1 MNKTKLTIMEIERF
15 AIHDGE
21 GIRTTVF
28 LKGCPLHCHWC
39 ANPESQKL
47 DTLLM
52 YYRKKCSGCGSCVSA
67 CQNEAIKWQEN
78 RPVFIRDKCRACE
91 ECQKVCLSEAI
102 AFSGKVMKIDDI
114 MAEVLRDKEYYDIS
128 GGGITLSGG
137 EPFSQFDGALQ
148 LLKKSK
154 ENNLN
159 TAVETSGY
167 TKTENLQE
175 VLPFVGSFLF
185 DIKHVDAEKFKLFT
199 GGELSI
205 VLENLRWL
213 ASVEPQKILPRI
225 PIIPNFN
232 HSKEEVTAIFSF
244 LKNIGLTKVC
254 LLPYHAL
261 GSDKYEQL
269 GLINPYDEVGSLQ
282 GETFS
287 EYIEIGVQNGLEVQ
301 VGA

>member
-1 MNKTKLTIMEIERF
+1 MNKTELTIMEIERF

-28 LKGCPLHCHWC
+28 LKGCPLRCYWC

-52 YYRKKCSGCGSCVSA
+52 HYRKKCSGCGRCVSA

-78 RPVFIRDKCRACE
+78 RPVFIRDKCQACE

-102 AFSGKVMKIDDI
+102 AFSGKVMKVDDI
-114 MAEVLRDKEYYDIS
+114 IAEVLRDREYYDIS

-167 TKTENLQE
+167 TKVENLQE
-175 VLPFVGSFLF
+175 FLPFVDLFLF
-185 DIKHVDAEKFKLFT
+185 DIKHVDADKFKRFT
-199 GGELSI
+199 GGELAI

-213 ASVEPQKILPRI
+213 ASVAPQKILPRI

-232 HSKEEVTAIFSF
+232 HSQEEVTAIFNL
-244 LKNIGLTKVC
+244 LKSIGLTKVC

-287 EYIEIGVQNGLEVQ
+287 EYIEIGVQNGLAVQ
-301 VGA
+301 AGA